1 MWNNLVFKMGQPH
14 KHFRRLTYEESERLI
29 NLIRENPLYDQTK
42 KEYHDRVLI
51 NNLYTQIATK
61 LNIEGFTGK
70 KKLTCL

>member
-1 MWNNLVFKMGQPH
+1 MGKPR
-14 KHFRRLTYEESERLI
+14 KHFRRLTYEETERLI
-29 NLIRENPLYDQTK
+29 NLIRENPSLYDQTK

-61 LNIEGFTGK
+61 MNIEGLTGK